1 MQLYL
6 LAAAPSIAQIA
17 SIALCGC
24 ILGRVHY
31 KMIVERTHISVSS
44 FSSVIITCASI
55 QIVFKI
61 LDNNHLNWIVKMMPI
76 VMCH

>member
-6 LAAAPSIAQIA
+6 LAAAPSIAQIS

-31 KMIVERTHISVSS
+31 KMIVERTHISASS
-44 FSSVIITCASI
+44 FTSVIITCASI